1 MIRIIAL
8 ILTIIGMVALV
19 FGVLGL
25 FGDPIVSLNP
35 WSLTILGGIFFI
47 AGISM
52 FKYSKGSSKA

>member
-8 ILTIIGMVALV
+8 ILTIVGMVALV

-35 WSLTILGGIFFI
+35 WSLTILGGVFFI

-52 FKYSKGSSKA
+52 FKYSKSKA